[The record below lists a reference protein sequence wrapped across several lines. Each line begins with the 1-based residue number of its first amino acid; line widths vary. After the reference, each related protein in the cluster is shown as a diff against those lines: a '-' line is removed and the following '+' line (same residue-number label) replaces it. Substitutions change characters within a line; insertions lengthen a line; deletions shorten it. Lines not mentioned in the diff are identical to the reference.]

1 MKISINYPQT
11 ICIHPVK
18 WRLKI
23 PSHLGWVRRQRT
35 PPPRTPTNVWR
46 TDRHPLKRCYLHQKC
61 IQTVFFFQL
70 WWQIIRVTDG
80 RTDWRNDKVSYR
92 VAITR
97 LKILFSLIQILQLS
111 IVEWTRTFEGF
122 LIQVMPSFAEIGFFY
137 GVEYCTIY
145 ITVWI
150 WL

>member
-1 MKISINYPQT
+1 MALENSKPSRMSSAT
-11 ICIHPVK
+11 THPSAPHPDK
-18 WRLKI
+18 RL
-23 PSHLGWVRRQRT
+23 
-35 PPPRTPTNVWR
+35 
-46 TDRHPLKRCYLHQKC
+46 TDRQSSSK
-61 IQTVFFFQL
+61 TVLLTSEVYTNCFFFQL

-122 LIQVMPSFAEIGFFY
+122 LIQVMPSFAEIGFFMALNIVQFTLQCES
-137 GVEYCTIY
+137 GFRMDKK
-145 ITVWI
+145 
-150 WL
+150 L

>member
-1 MKISINYPQT
+1 MALENSKPSRMSSAT
-11 ICIHPVK
+11 THPSAPHPDK
-18 WRLKI
+18 RL
-23 PSHLGWVRRQRT
+23 
-35 PPPRTPTNVWR
+35 
-46 TDRHPLKRCYLHQKC
+46 TDRQSSSK
-61 IQTVFFFQL
+61 TVLLTSEVYTNCFFFQL